1 MSRKKK
7 NGKPTNRE
15 LKRARERETET
26 VVVSATPVPLPLP
39 PPSKQPRYRVGDL
52 VKVTNRVYSR
62 FGEQMVVAGANYRY
76 GDRMWWYRMVGMIA
90 AYPEID
96 VQLVEGTPARAAGLD
111 LGEL

>member
-1 MSRKKK
+1 MSKKKK

-15 LKRARERETET
+15 LRRARERATET
-26 VVVSATPVPLPLP
+26 VVATATPVLLPLP
-39 PPSKQPRYRVGDL
+39 QPSKEPRYRMGDL

-62 FGEQMVVAGANYRY
+62 FGDPMVVAGVNYRY
-76 GDRMWWYRMVGMIA
+76 GDRMWWYQMAGMIA